1 MIDYRKELNEQQ
13 YRVVRTIKGP
23 ILVLAGAGSGKT
35 RTLTYRVN
43 YLIEQGVSPK
53 NILLLTF
60 SNKAAREMI
69 LRTQQIL
76 GRSFSLTGGTF
87 HHVGN
92 LILRRYALKIGRKSN
107 FTILDRE
114 DEKILLRQ
122 ILKEKQI
129 LRDSIFPNPDLLS
142 SILSLSAS
150 TQRSVEE
157 IISEKWPQFLDAIG
171 EIKEIIKDLEER
183 KREINALSFDDLL
196 LKWLYLVRNFPEIKG
211 ELQNLF
217 KFILVDEFQDT
228 NRLQY
233 LILKEITQ
241 KRNPN
246 LMVVGDD
253 AQSIYSFRGA
263 EINNILNF
271 PKEYPNCKIFKL
283 ERNYRSTKEILSFA
297 TEVILRNSNQFE
309 KYLKTGKKGNKPILF
324 MVSDERVQAR
334 RIAYEILRLTKEG
347 IPLNQ
352 ISVLFRAG
360 FESLELELELSSLN
374 IPYIKRGGLRFFE
387 TAHIK
392 DILAF
397 LKVENNILDES
408 SWRRIL
414 VLKQGIGVK
423 TADKIISKI
432 KEEKTIPNISLP
444 PSIDKEFKSLKNL
457 LLKIRRESEID
468 KKIKIILD
476 VFYRDYLLENFK
488 DGRERVD
495 DVLALISFAVGQK
508 SLNHFLDEVH
518 SDESFRGE
526 MKETNDFVIL
536 STIHQAKGLEWDTV
550 IILDVLENYLP
561 NRRALEEGAIEEERR
576 LFYVA
581 LTRAKN
587 RLYLF
592 SPINKKGFGGGKR
605 RVMLSR
611 FVREIPQDLYEIRE
625 EKDDFWDI
633 EKESWD

>member
-13 YRVVRTIKGP
+13 YRVVRTIEGP

-92 LILRRYALKIGRKSN
+92 LILRRYALKIGRRSN

-122 ILKEKQI
+122 ILKERQVLK
-129 LRDSIFPNPDLLS
+129 DGIFPNPDLLS

-157 IISEKWPQFLDAIG
+157 IISEKWPQFLDVIG
-171 EIKEIIKDLEER
+171 EIKEIIKNLEER

-196 LKWLYLVRNFPEIKG
+196 LKWLLLVRNFPDIKK
-211 ELQNLF
+211 ELQSLF
-217 KFILVDEFQDT
+217 RFILVDEFQDT

-233 LILKEITQ
+233 LILKQIAQGE
-241 KRNPN
+241 NPN

-263 EINNILNF
+263 EINNILSF

-297 TEVILRNSNQFE
+297 TEVILKNSNQFE
-309 KYLKTGKKGNKPILF
+309 KYLKTGKKGSKPILF

-444 PSIDKEFKSLKNL
+444 PSIDKEFKSLRNL

-488 DGRERVD
+488 DGQERLD

-508 SLNHFLDEVH
+508 SLNHFLDEVQ
-518 SDESFRGE
+518 SDESFQGE
-526 MKETNDFVIL
+526 MKETDDFVIL

-592 SPINKKGFGGGKR
+592 SPINKKGFGGGR
-605 RVMLSR
+605 RKVMLSR
-611 FVREIPQDLYEIRE
+611 FVREIPQDLYEVRK
-625 EKDDFWDI
+625 EKEDFLDI
-633 EKESWD
+633 ERESWD

>member
-217 KFILVDEFQDT
+217 RFILVDEFQDT

>member
-1 MIDYRKELNEQQ
+1 MVDYRKELNEQQ

-196 LKWLYLVRNFPEIKG
+196 LKWLYLVRDFPEIKG

-217 KFILVDEFQDT
+217 RFILVDEFQDT

>member
-196 LKWLYLVRNFPEIKG
+196 LKWLYLVRDFPEIKG

-217 KFILVDEFQDT
+217 RFILVDEFQDT

>member
-1 MIDYRKELNEQQ
+1 MVDYRKELNEQQ

-217 KFILVDEFQDT
+217 RFILVDEFQDT

>member
-13 YRVVRTIKGP
+13 YRVVRTIEGP

-60 SNKAAREMI
+60 SNKAAKEMI
-69 LRTQQIL
+69 LRTKQLL
-76 GRSFSLTGGTF
+76 GRNFSLIGGTF
-87 HHVGN
+87 HHIGN
-92 LILRRYALKIGRKSN
+92 LILRKHCLKIGRKPN
-107 FTILDRE
+107 FTILDKE
-114 DEKILLRQ
+114 DERVLLRQ
-122 ILKEKQI
+122 ILREKEV
-129 LRDSIFPNPDLLS
+129 LRDTIFPSPELLS
-142 SILSLSAS
+142 NIFSLSVN
-150 TQRSVEE
+150 TQKSIEEVILEKWPHLSDLIGEIEE
-157 IISEKWPQFLDAIG
+157 IIKSF
-171 EIKEIIKDLEER
+171 EER
-183 KREINALSFDDLL
+183 KRESNALGFDDLL
-196 LKWLYLVRNFPEIKG
+196 LKWLYLVRNFPEIKK
-211 ELQNLF
+211 ELQDLF
-217 KFILVDEFQDT
+217 RFILVDEFQDT

-263 EINNILNF
+263 EINNILSF

-283 ERNYRSTKEILSFA
+283 ERNYRSTKQILSFA
-297 TEVILRNSNQFE
+297 TEVILKNPNQFE
-309 KYLKTGKKGNKPILF
+309 KNLIAEKEGKKPVLF
-324 MVSDERVQAR
+324 IVSDEKAQAR
-334 RIAYEILRLTKEG
+334 RVVSEILKLTEEG
-347 IPLNQ
+347 IPLDQ
-352 ISVLFRAG
+352 IAVLFRAG

-387 TAHIK
+387 MAHIK

-414 VLKQGIGVK
+414 LLKQGIGPK
-423 TADKIISKI
+423 RAEKIISKI
-432 KEEKTIPNISLP
+432 KEKKRIPNISLA
-444 PSIDKEFKSLKNL
+444 PSVDKEFENLKNL
-457 LLKIRRESEID
+457 FLKIEREEEID

-476 VFYRDYLLENFK
+476 DFYRDYLLENFE
-488 DGRERVD
+488 DGQERLD
-495 DVLALISFAVGQK
+495 DILALVSFAIGQRN
-508 SLNHFLDEVH
+508 LNSFLDEIQ
-518 SDESFRGE
+518 SDERFQTE
-526 MKETNDFVIL
+526 MKLKNDVLVL

-561 NRRALEEGAIEEERR
+561 NRRALEEGGIEEERR

-592 SPINKKGFGGGKR
+592 LPVNKKGFGGGRR
-605 RVMLSR
+605 RVIPSR
-611 FVREIPQDLYEIRE
+611 FIREIPPELYEV
-625 EKDDFWDI
+625 
-633 EKESWD
+633 KEDLESG

>member
-196 LKWLYLVRNFPEIKG
+196 LKWLYLVRDFPEIKG

-217 KFILVDEFQDT
+217 RFILVDEFQDT
-228 NRLQY
+228 NR
-233 LILKEITQ
+233 
-241 KRNPN
+241 
-246 LMVVGDD
+246 
-253 AQSIYSFRGA
+253 
-263 EINNILNF
+263 
-271 PKEYPNCKIFKL
+271 
-283 ERNYRSTKEILSFA
+283 
-297 TEVILRNSNQFE
+297 
-309 KYLKTGKKGNKPILF
+309 
-324 MVSDERVQAR
+324 
-334 RIAYEILRLTKEG
+334 
-347 IPLNQ
+347 
-352 ISVLFRAG
+352 
-360 FESLELELELSSLN
+360 
-374 IPYIKRGGLRFFE
+374 
-387 TAHIK
+387 
-392 DILAF
+392 
-397 LKVENNILDES
+397 
-408 SWRRIL
+408 
-414 VLKQGIGVK
+414 
-423 TADKIISKI
+423 
-432 KEEKTIPNISLP
+432 
-444 PSIDKEFKSLKNL
+444 
-457 LLKIRRESEID
+457 
-468 KKIKIILD
+468 
-476 VFYRDYLLENFK
+476 
-488 DGRERVD
+488 
-495 DVLALISFAVGQK
+495 
-508 SLNHFLDEVH
+508 
-518 SDESFRGE
+518 
-526 MKETNDFVIL
+526 
-536 STIHQAKGLEWDTV
+536 
-550 IILDVLENYLP
+550 
-561 NRRALEEGAIEEERR
+561 
-576 LFYVA
+576 
-581 LTRAKN
+581 
-587 RLYLF
+587 
-592 SPINKKGFGGGKR
+592 
-605 RVMLSR
+605 
-611 FVREIPQDLYEIRE
+611 
-625 EKDDFWDI
+625 
-633 EKESWD
+633 